1 VARFAAI
8 AALCVE
14 LCACKHDHPTPKPTQ
29 APAPVDSVAAATRQA
44 RFGKELQRAHT
55 RWQEQPDLAN
65 CTDTLHEK
73 ADAELCRSAS
83 SALTA
88 VEQLDPAAPPS
99 TALPVLASASLA
111 LVRLLDRARYLNFED
126 FGRRRL
132 EADGGVPAPSA
143 GPALARPMSS
153 APPNVAPQKM
163 QHALHG
169 LLHERAVLKVG
180 DSPLSHLVET
190 IGRLEY
196 DVLRNLSAYL
206 EYAEL
211 PVRQTAFDS
220 VKELQAQHPRWPTL
234 THVLRE
240 AAVLETDSALK
251 QNLNQLVSLGLAR
264 GRPDQPTGSK

>member
-1 VARFAAI
+1 
-8 AALCVE
+8 
-14 LCACKHDHPTPKPTQ
+14 
-29 APAPVDSVAAATRQA
+29 VDSVAVATRQA
-44 RFGKELQRAHT
+44 RFEKELQRAHT
-55 RWQEQPDLAN
+55 RWQEKPDLAN
-65 CTDTLHEK
+65 CADMLHEK

-83 SALTA
+83 GALTA

-99 TALPVLASASLA
+99 TVLPVLASASLA

-143 GPALARPMSS
+143 GPTPAARPMSS
-153 APPNVAPQKM
+153 APPNVAPLKM

-169 LLHERAVLKVG
+169 LLRDRSVLKAG

-211 PVRQTAFDS
+211 PVRQAAFDN
-220 VKELQAQHPRWPTL
+220 VKELQTQHPRWPTL

-240 AAVLETDSALK
+240 AAVLETDGALK